1 MPLRIIRPA
10 WRPPQAPVRHHRLP
24 VPPAAVIFDHD
35 GLTLDTE
42 QAWTRAERTLFARRG
57 ARFTDDHKRDLLGSS
72 SAVAAAKLERIL
84 ALPGRGIELMGEL
97 HDIVMEELLAGAP
110 PMPGARELVA
120 ELRGLGIPVGLASNS
135 PRVFVERALGVAG
148 MLGAFDVTVAGDEV
162 PAPKPAPD
170 AYLAAARALG
180 AEPADCVALED
191 SNTGVAA
198 ARAAGMSVIGVPSFP
213 GVELVEADVV
223 ARSLTDPV
231 VRETLGLR
239 AAA

>member
-1 MPLRIIRPA
+1 M
-10 WRPPQAPVRHHRLP
+10 
-24 VPPAAVIFDHD
+24 PPAAVIFDHD

-42 QAWTRAERTLFARRG
+42 QAWTRAEHALFARHGR
-57 ARFTDDHKRDLLGSS
+57 RFTDDHKRDLLGSS

-84 ALPGRGIELMGEL
+84 ERPGRGTELMDEL
-97 HDIVMEELLAGAP
+97 HDIVMEEVLHGAP
-110 PMPGARELVA
+110 PLPGARELVA
-120 ELRGLGIPVGLASNS
+120 ELRALGVPVGLASNS
-135 PRVFVERALGVAG
+135 PRVFVERALSVAG
-148 MLGAFDVTVAGDEV
+148 MLGAFDVTVAGDEI

-213 GVELVEADVV
+213 GVELTQAHVI
-223 ARSLTDPV
+223 ARSLADPV
-231 VRETLGLR
+231 VREALGLR

>member
-1 MPLRIIRPA
+1 M
-10 WRPPQAPVRHHRLP
+10 
-24 VPPAAVIFDHD
+24 PPAAVIFDHD

-42 QAWTRAERTLFARRG
+42 QAWTRAEHTLFARHG

-84 ALPGRGIELMGEL
+84 ERPGGGIELMDEL
-97 HDIVMEELLAGAP
+97 HEIVMEEVLNGAP

-120 ELRGLGIPVGLASNS
+120 ELRALGVPVGLASNS

-180 AEPADCVALED
+180 AEPGDCVALED

-198 ARAAGMSVIGVPSFP
+198 ALAAGMSVIGVPSFP
-213 GVELVEADVV
+213 GVELAQAHVV
-223 ARSLTDPV
+223 ARSLSDPV
-231 VRETLGLR
+231 VREALGLR